1 MDPVANDNQSALPI
15 WDGTLSA
22 STNSDLDNQIER
34 LRKCECLQE
43 SEVRD
48 LCLRAREILS
58 EESNVQRVDAPV
70 TVSFSYAEQLLNV
83 RMRI

>member
-1 MDPVANDNQSALPI
+1 MADVAASMPQMDPAVNENQSALPV

-22 STNSDLDNQIER
+22 TTNSDLDNQIER
-34 LRKCECLQE
+34 LRKCEYLQE

-58 EESNVQRVDAPV
+58 EESNVQQVDAPV
-70 TVSFSYAEQLLNV
+70 TVSVS
-83 RMRI
+83 